1 MKTTTSR
8 LVRFF
13 TALIGLAAITASAQI
28 TTFTTIADYLGS
40 DISGG
45 SNKAFTQTFTNV
57 YGVQSMTYRFVRT
70 AGTATNVNYFF
81 VEWNTATNRA
91 TSLLSSGTL
100 SVPGISSFTTYSY
113 TDPID
118 GPISYQGYDY
128 LLNLN
133 ATSLNATKTYAMVL
147 LNPSTN
153 LKLQLID
160 GADNFQYGAA
170 FTANG
175 ISNYAALTTTS
186 STPYAP
192 TGTDWGF
199 SQIVVDLA
207 PIPEPATAAAGLGAL
222 LVAGLVALRVMQRRR
237 AAALT
242 PIPVT
247 TA

>member
-1 MKTTTSR
+1 MKTIASR
-8 LVRFF
+8 FVRSLA
-13 TALIGLAAITASAQI
+13 ALIGLTSITASAQI
-28 TTFTTIADYLGS
+28 ATYTFSTIQDYLGS

-45 SNKAFTQTFTNV
+45 SNKAFTQTFTGV
-57 YGVQSMTYRFVRT
+57 VGVQSMTYRFVRT

-81 VEWNTATNRA
+81 VEWDTLTNRA
-91 TSLLSSGTL
+91 TSQLSNGVL
-100 SVPGISSFTTYSY
+100 NVPGISSFTSYSY

-128 LLNLN
+128 IINLN
-133 ATSLNATKTYAMVL
+133 AASLNATKTYAMVL

-175 ISNYAALTTTS
+175 ITGYSALTTTS

-199 SQIVVDLA
+199 AQIVVQVA
-207 PIPEPATAAAGLGAL
+207 VPEPATAAAGIGAI
-222 LVAGLVALRVMQRRR
+222 LVAGLVGFRVMQRRR
-237 AAALT
+237 ALAVA
-242 PIPVT
+242 PVT
-247 TA
+247 VA